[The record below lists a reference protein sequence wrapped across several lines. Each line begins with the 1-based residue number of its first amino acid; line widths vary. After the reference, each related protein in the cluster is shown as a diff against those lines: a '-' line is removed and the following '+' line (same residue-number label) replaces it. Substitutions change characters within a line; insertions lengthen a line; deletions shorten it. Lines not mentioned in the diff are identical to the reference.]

1 VTPIDP
7 VALDEKIRRKAN
19 LKQRLTVGFSLLAL
33 AFCALW
39 WGGLAFWL
47 VVVIGALIMMSEWSA
62 MFGASHRDKQIGQF
76 AISIPLAI
84 MAPIAS
90 GPSFFS
96 LGLVVGAAFFVGA
109 VTQKRALAGGI
120 LYVGLPALSLMLLR
134 SMPDGLFLSLWAMG
148 LVWACDTAAFF
159 VGRSVGGPRFAP
171 AISPNKTWSGFLGG
185 LVAAAVLGG
194 IMAQYGLSPW
204 LAAMTPVLAVVSALG
219 DLYESW
225 LKRRAGIKDSGTLLP
240 GHGGM
245 LDRLDGIVPVA
256 PLAALMVIALGA
268 SAA

>member
-1 VTPIDP
+1 MTPDDR
-7 VALDEKIRRKAN
+7 ARRKAN
-19 LKQRLTVGFSLLAL
+19 LDQRLTVGFSLLVL

-47 VVVIGALIMMSEWSA
+47 IVVVGALIMMSEWSA
-62 MFGASHRDKQIGQF
+62 MFAATPRDKRIGQF
-76 AISIPLAI
+76 ALSIPLAI

-96 LGLVVGAAFFVGA
+96 FGLVIGAAFFVGA
-109 VTQKRALAGGI
+109 VTGRRALAGGI
-120 LYVGLPALSLMLLR
+120 LYVGLPALSLLLLR
-134 SMPDGLFLSLWAMG
+134 SMPDGLFVSLWAMG

-185 LVAAAVLGG
+185 LVASAILGG
-194 IMAQYGLSPW
+194 VMMQYGLSPW
-204 LAAMTPVLAVVSALG
+204 LAVATPVLAAISALG

-256 PLAALMVIALGA
+256 PLAALLALWV
-268 SAA
+268 SVT

>member
-1 VTPIDP
+1 MTPDDR
-7 VALDEKIRRKAN
+7 ARRKAN
-19 LKQRLTVGFSLLAL
+19 LNQRLAVGFSLLTV

-62 MFGASHRDKQIGQF
+62 MFAATPRDKRIGQF
-76 AISIPLAI
+76 ALSIPLAI

-90 GPSFFS
+90 GPSFFA

-109 VTQKRALAGGI
+109 ASGRRELAGGI
-120 LYVGLPALSLMLLR
+120 LYIGLPALSLLLLR
-134 SMPDGLFLSLWAMG
+134 SLPGGLFISLWAMG

-171 AISPNKTWSGFLGG
+171 AISPNKTWSGFVGG
-185 LVAAAVLGG
+185 VVAAAVMGG
-194 IMAQYGLSPW
+194 VMVPYGLPLW
-204 LAAMTPVLAVVSALG
+204 LAVATPVLAIVSALG

-256 PLAALMVIALGA
+256 PIAALFVLALGA
-268 SAA
+268 LQ

>member
-1 VTPIDP
+1 VTPDDR
-7 VALDEKIRRKAN
+7 ARRKAN
-19 LKQRLTVGFSLLAL
+19 LDQRLMVGFSLLAL

-39 WGGLAFWL
+39 WGGNAFWL
-47 VVVIGALIMMSEWSA
+47 TVVVGALIMMSEWSA
-62 MFGASHRDKQIGQF
+62 MFGASPRHKRIGQF
-76 AISIPLAI
+76 ALSVPLAI
-84 MAPIAS
+84 MSPLAS

-96 LGLVVGAAFFVGA
+96 LGLLVGAAFFVGA
-109 VTQKRALAGGI
+109 ITGRRALAGGI
-120 LYVGLPALSLMLLR
+120 LYVGLPALSLLLLR

-159 VGRSVGGPRFAP
+159 VGRSIGGPRFAP
-171 AISPNKTWSGFLGG
+171 AISPNKTWSGFIGGLIAAALLGG
-185 LVAAAVLGG
+185 V
-194 IMAQYGLSPW
+194 MMRYGLSPW
-204 LAAMTPVLAVVSALG
+204 LAVATPVLAAVAALG

-256 PLAALMVIALGA
+256 PLAALLVL
-268 SAA
+268 

>member
-1 VTPIDP
+1 MTPEDP
-7 VALDEKIRRKAN
+7 VVIDERARRKAN
-19 LKQRLTVGFSLLAL
+19 LNQRLAVGFSLLAL
-33 AFCALW
+33 AFTALW
-39 WGGLAFWL
+39 WGGIAFWL

-62 MFGASHRDKQIGQF
+62 MFGATHRHKTIGQF
-76 AISIPLAI
+76 ALSVPLAI

-109 VTQKRALAGGI
+109 ATGRRALAGGV
-120 LYVGLPALSLMLLR
+120 LYVGLPALALLLLR
-134 SMPDGLFLSLWAMG
+134 HMPNGLFLSLWAMG

-159 VGRSVGGPRFAP
+159 VGRSVGGPRLAP
-171 AISPNKTWSGFLGG
+171 AISPNKTWSGFVGG
-185 LVAAAVLGG
+185 LVAAAMLGAL
-194 IMAQYGLSPW
+194 MTRWGLSPW
-204 LAAMTPVLAVVSALG
+204 LAAATPLLALASAGG

-256 PLAALMVIALGA
+256 PLAALLVLAVGA
-268 SAA
+268 AAA

>member
-1 VTPIDP
+1 MADDR
-7 VALDEKIRRKAN
+7 ARRKAN
-19 LKQRLTVGFSLLAL
+19 LNQRLAVGFSLLAL

-39 WGGLAFWL
+39 WGGFIFWL
-47 VVVIGALIMMSEWSA
+47 VVVIGALVMMSEWST
-62 MFGASHRDKQIGQF
+62 MFAATPRQKRLGQL
-76 AISIPLAI
+76 AISVPLAI

-109 VTQKRALAGGI
+109 VTGRRALAGGI
-120 LYVGLPALSLMLLR
+120 LYVALPALALLLLR
-134 SMPDGLFLSLWAMG
+134 SIPDGLFLSLWAMG

-159 VGRSVGGPRFAP
+159 VGRSVGGPRLAP
-171 AISPNKTWSGFLGG
+171 SISPNKTWSGLIGG
-185 LVAAAVLGG
+185 LVAAAVLGF

-256 PLAALMVIALGA
+256 PLAALMVIALG
-268 SAA
+268 SAAS